1 MIACIFNSDSFI
13 AHRESMRQMMRS
25 FSEPFGRD
33 MLSISDRR
41 GRARNRMG
49 HEDEENSLTVSY
61 LF

>member
-49 HEDEENSLTVSY
+49 YEDEENSLTVSSV
-61 LF
+61 F

>member
-13 AHRESMRQMMRS
+13 AHRESMRQMMKS

-49 HEDEENSLTVSY
+49 REDEENSLTVSS